1 MPMSDTFTTARDR
14 NPARKANSIAATPRQ
29 SLRRSFKALRVC
41 IHANNIACSSHR
53 LAVPS
58 KDQLTPARGGTRRHI
73 EPPGPQL
80 ALGEDTGRGAH
91 IQRLANQYETGQPTR
106 RLIWPPAAASAR

>member
-41 IHANNIACSSHR
+41 IHANDIACSSRR

-73 EPPGPQL
+73 KPRGPEL
-80 ALGEDTGRGAH
+80 TLGEDTGRVAH
-91 IQRLANQYETGQPTR
+91 IQIVDNQ
-106 RLIWPPAAASAR
+106 